1 MIMLRDKDNMG
12 IVFLV
17 LMFALCILATAYIVM
32 SDLTD
37 YPNSTVGNISF
48 DLFGMV
54 ICTII
59 HLTMFIDKRGEISM
73 PYFMCILLLEV
84 LLLFWDIVGWLIDGK
99 PSLIF
104 LNNALNY
111 YLYGSVLLI
120 IAAYW
125 LYLRELY
132 REHRGEMAV
141 MTDIIKVVLAAGLLL
156 IVSNVFTCVLFTI
169 DPDTSLYTRSD
180 LFFLS
185 SVAPLA
191 MSLVA
196 MAAILKFEEDPRR
209 KIVLLTYILIPLM
222 AMVVQ
227 MFVYGTS
234 LQYFA
239 MMFSVVLMYVNI
251 HLARSTELI
260 NNETDMSK
268 QRAAVMVSQIQPH
281 FLYNALTA
289 IMNIKGNPPE
299 TRDAIAEFG
308 HYLRK
313 NLDSISQNHPI
324 PIDRELDHVETYLTL
339 RRLKYGDR
347 IDVGL
352 ELDDQGF
359 FIPPYTVKIIL
370 ERAIE
375 YNVIHGVRALRMVI
389 RTESTDRDHVLVI
402 SDLSPSEESLE
413 FVAGYNEDIEILRA
427 RVRNMVGGTIDN
439 HVTDGG
445 TLDCIITIPV
455 RKEGMP

>member
-1 MIMLRDKDNMG
+1 MLPRDKDNMG
-12 IVFLV
+12 ILFLI
-17 LMFALCILATAYIVM
+17 LMFALCILAVAYILM
-32 SDLTD
+32 SDIGT

-48 DLFGMV
+48 DVFGMI

-59 HLTMFIDKRGEISM
+59 HLTMFLDRRNEISM

-84 LLLFWDIVGWLIDGK
+84 MLLFWDIIGWLIDGK
-99 PSLIF
+99 PSMYL

-125 LYLRELY
+125 LYLREMY
-132 REHRGEMAV
+132 REHPREMKA
-141 MTDIIKVVLAAGLLL
+141 MTKITWIALAAGMAL
-156 IVSNVFTCVLFTI
+156 IVSNVFTGALFTI
-169 DPDTSLYTRSD
+169 DPDTSVYTRSD
-180 LFFLS
+180 TFYLS
-185 SVAPLA
+185 SAAPVV
-191 MSLVA
+191 MILVSIT
-196 MAAILKFEEDPRR
+196 AIVKFEGDPRR
-209 KIVLLTYILIPLM
+209 KIVLLTYILIPLV
-222 AMVVQ
+222 A
-227 MFVYGTS
+227 MFVQLFTYGSS

-260 NNETDMSK
+260 NNEIKMSK
-268 QRAAVMVSQIQPH
+268 QRASVMVSQIQPH

-299 TRDAIAEFG
+299 TRDAIADFG

-324 PIDRELDHVETYLTL
+324 PLERELDHVETYLTL
-339 RRLKYGDR
+339 RQLKYGDR
-347 IDVGL
+347 IHVRM

-370 ERAIE
+370 ESAIE
-375 YNVIHGVRALRMVI
+375 YNVVHGVRALDIMI
-389 RTESTDRDHVLVI
+389 RTDSTDRDHVLII
-402 SDLSPSEESLE
+402 SDLSPSQESLE
-413 FVAGYNEDIEILRA
+413 FVTGSNDDIEILRA
-427 RVRNMVGGTIDN
+427 RVKNMVGGDIENLIRD
-439 HVTDGG
+439 DG
-445 TLDCIITIPV
+445 TLDCIITIPK
-455 RKEGMP
+455 RKGGMA